1 MVRAGERRKMFDLFG
16 EFNSVEEMNK
26 AAEGFKNEGD
36 IESLK
41 KMAAENGIDEAF
53 ADMYASGAMPEL
65 CDVAMAAIGKIT
77 VEAQELKPVEI
88 VEDWTEYVKAS
99 CMENEELAA
108 AVRRKGK
115 SLKGCIAV
123 LLKWSFQNCYAV
135 DKEIVK
141 AAGVSATVKMGI
153 PGMGRAKKLIKEY
166 YLGK

>member
-1 MVRAGERRKMFDLFG
+1 MFELFG
-16 EFNSVEEMNK
+16 EFDSVEEMNK

-41 KMAAENGIDEAF
+41 KMAEENGIDEAF

-88 VEDWTEYVKAS
+88 VEDWTEYIKAS

-141 AAGVSATVKMGI
+141 AAGASATVKMGI

>member
-153 PGMGRAKKLIKEY
+153 LGMGRAKKLIKEY